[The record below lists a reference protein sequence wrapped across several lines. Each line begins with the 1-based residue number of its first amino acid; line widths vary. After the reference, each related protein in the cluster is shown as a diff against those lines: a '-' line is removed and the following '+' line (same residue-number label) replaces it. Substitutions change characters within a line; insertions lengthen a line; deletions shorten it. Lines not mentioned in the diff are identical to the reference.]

1 MAANDPLPTAEQ
13 LQDLLLESPGFTE
26 FLLGLTAISAS
37 LLGGETPLLCAITV
51 EREAGPATVASSTEA
66 ARALDE
72 RQYAYDDGPCLTA
85 LRQQHTVLIPD
96 LQSDERW
103 GWYARAVADEGI
115 RTVLAVP
122 IKSDNGSRSAL
133 NCYSTL
139 AGTFDP
145 GTVAAVEEHA
155 ASLSR
160 ILRLAMRVHPTDV
173 YPEHLRSAL
182 QSRAIVDAA
191 VSLIMVHNR
200 CGREDAV
207 RLLHLASRSSN
218 RRLHDIAQDI
228 LKNTSDIPGIAP
240 GGEINKKA

>member
-1 MAANDPLPTAEQ
+1 MADNDALPTAEQ

-72 RQYAYDDGPCLTA
+72 RQYAYDNGPCLTA

-96 LQSDERW
+96 LQTDEHW
-103 GWYARAVADEGI
+103 AWYARAVADEGI

-122 IKSDNGSRSAL
+122 IQTGNGSRSAL
-133 NCYSTL
+133 NCYSTD

-145 GTVAAVEEHA
+145 ETVAAVEEHA

-160 ILRLAMRVHPTDV
+160 ILRLAMRVHPTDA

-200 CGREDAV
+200 CGHEDAV
-207 RLLHLASRSSN
+207 KLLHLASRSSN

-228 LKNTSDIPGIAP
+228 LQNASDIPVITP
-240 GGEINKKA
+240 GGER